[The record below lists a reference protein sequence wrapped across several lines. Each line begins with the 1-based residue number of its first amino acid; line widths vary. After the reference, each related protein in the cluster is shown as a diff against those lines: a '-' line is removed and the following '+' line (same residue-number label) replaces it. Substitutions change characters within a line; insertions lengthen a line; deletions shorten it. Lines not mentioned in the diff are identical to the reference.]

1 MASGSRDPYTVEA
14 VLVGEDEYQAPPRE
28 EGQPQTNGEGDVA
41 LRRPDDQGRPDDQAS
56 EQPIDINL
64 LESQQ
69 QKPGLQTSET
79 IVVDPSEKKEFTV
92 SGPDEETQPG
102 GPRTVPPGESM

>member
-1 MASGSRDPYTVEA
+1 MAAGSGEPHAIET
-14 VLVGEDEYQAPPRE
+14 VLVGAEEYQAPPRE
-28 EGQPQTNGEGDVA
+28 EGQSQTKTGDDGA
-41 LRRPDDQGRPDDQAS
+41 LERPEDQAS

-64 LESQQ
+64 LEAQQ
-69 QKPGLQTSET
+69 QKPGLQISET

-102 GPRTVPPGESM
+102 GPRAVPPGESM

>member
-1 MASGSRDPYTVEA
+1 MVASGSRDPHAVEA
-14 VLVGEDEYQAPPRE
+14 GLVGEEEYQAPLRDEAPS
-28 EGQPQTNGEGDVA
+28 QSQTGDDGA
-41 LRRPDDQGRPDDQAS
+41 ERRPEDSLD

-69 QKPGLQTSET
+69 QKPGLQISET
-79 IVVDPSEKKEFTV
+79 IVVDLREEKEFTV
-92 SGPDEETQPG
+92 SGPDEKTQPG